1 MAADVVYVV
10 NQGLEITTDR
20 LLETPNGN
28 GPRWIDMGTGTEGD
42 LPCAA
47 TNTVLHAPGGEA
59 RTDCTG
65 FITQVTT
72 TTADDTLQLV
82 GTIVESDGGAAITE
96 CGVFTHL
103 TSTTGFLF
111 LRATFDAINLL
122 DGNSIEFTIQ
132 VKYDQG

>member
-28 GPRWIDMGTGTEGD
+28 GPRWIDMGTG
-42 LPCAA
+42 AA
-47 TNTVLHAPGGEA
+47 AADPTDTVLGTPGGEA

-65 FITQVTT
+65 FITQVTI

>member
-10 NQGLEITTDR
+10 NNGLAVTVDR
-20 LLETPNGN
+20 LLDSPTGAEPK
-28 GPRWIDMGTGTEGD
+28 WIDMGTGVT
-42 LPCAA
+42 PA
-47 TNTVLHAPGGEA
+47 TVADTVLETPGGEA
-59 RTDCTG
+59 RTVGVMTSE
-65 FITQVTT
+65 TT
-72 TTADDTLQLV
+72 TTADDTLQVV
-82 GTIVESDGGAAITE
+82 GTIVESGGGAAITE
-96 CGVFTHL
+96 CGLFTHL

>member
-10 NQGLEITTDR
+10 NNGLAVTVDR
-20 LLETPNGN
+20 LLDSPTGAEPK
-28 GPRWIDMGTGTEGD
+28 WIDMGTGTA
-42 LPCAA
+42 AA
-47 TNTVLHAPGGEA
+47 TVADTVLETPGGEA
-59 RTDCTG
+59 RTVGEMTSET
-65 FITQVTT
+65 I
-72 TTADDTLQLV
+72 TTADDTLQVV

-96 CGVFTHL
+96 CGLFTHL

-122 DGNSIEFTIQ
+122 DGNSIQFTIQ